1 MSVTPVTAPAAAGVP
16 AAPAPRDD
24 AVHRAAVRFE
34 GIFMSHLVEQMMR
47 STGAEETSPVY
58 AGLMSEKLGDQLAES
73 GGIGLAAMLERQIG
87 ATAPATAT
95 GDASS
100 R

>member
-1 MSVTPVTAPAAAGVP
+1 VSVPPVQGAAAATPAAAAP
-16 AAPAPRDD
+16 SAAELARQRQI
-24 AVHRAAVRFE
+24 HEAAVRFE
-34 GIFMSHLVEQMMR
+34 GIFMSHLVEQMMA
-47 STGAEETSPVY
+47 STGAEQTSPVY

-87 ATAPATAT
+87 VVTDDGSA
-95 GDASS
+95 